1 MSKQRRVAR
10 RFGNKKILAIIGFT
24 LISAAAGYII
34 FNSMIPTNR
43 SFPVLGV
50 PENTY
55 LVAKHDMQNGYVFA
69 AKGTTSGKK
78 SLGAMHITPEIHV
91 TRDQL
96 GSIHIINEDTSSK
109 HNLNIDEFN
118 VHTKDLNYFETQT
131 VTFVADKDGSFRYYC
146 TMHPEMGGRL
156 IVQ

>member
-1 MSKQRRVAR
+1 M
-10 RFGNKKILAIIGFT
+10 GNKSIMAIIGFT
-24 LISAAAGYII
+24 LVSAAIGYTM

-55 LVAKHDMQNGYVFA
+55 LVAKHDSQNGYIFA
-69 AKGTTSGKK
+69 SKGTTSGKK
-78 SLGAMHITPEIHV
+78 SLGSMHIMPEIHV
-91 TRDQL
+91 VRGQL
-96 GSIHIINEDTSSK
+96 GSMHMINEDAGSK

-118 VHTKDLNYFETQT
+118 VHTKDLNYFEAQT
-131 VTFVADKDGSFRYYC
+131 VTFVADKEGSFRYYC
-146 TMHPEMGGRL
+146 TIHPEMNGRL